1 MELVISDS
9 VFDGDRDGLNLRE
22 VRGREPCSTGASH
35 DIVGRVLVGVSGLQ
49 ASGMDDL
56 HDGVDAETRVRVYGR
71 AFPFD
76 KPAREIGGVDA
87 TGEQLVLVVV
97 YVLGVFDCVRS
108 VKNYAS

>member
-1 MELVISDS
+1 M
-9 VFDGDRDGLNLRE
+9 
-22 VRGREPCSTGASH
+22 
-35 DIVGRVLVGVSGLQ
+35 
-49 ASGMDDL
+49 
-56 HDGVDAETRVRVYGR
+56 RVYGR

-76 KPAREIGGVDA
+76 KAAREIGGVDA